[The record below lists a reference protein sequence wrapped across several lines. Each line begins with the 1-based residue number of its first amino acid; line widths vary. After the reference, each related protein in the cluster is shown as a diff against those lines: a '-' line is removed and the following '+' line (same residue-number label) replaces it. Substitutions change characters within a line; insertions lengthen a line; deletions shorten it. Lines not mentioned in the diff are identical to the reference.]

1 MSNSDS
7 SGSSNDSQQPEDK
20 TNQIAK
26 RTSSLIGRF
35 SNNNNSSGIPR
46 SILST
51 TPNTILN
58 AKRGVSAS
66 YSYLPLPKKRASIPS
81 RQGIPTSRIK
91 PRLIGNIVQKLTPAT
106 HLRGGLEC
114 SVTEADSFTNT
125 SKDSKSN
132 ELDDKSDIK
141 NSFINNK
148 DNAHNN
154 NNINDSDKSWIIA
167 QDIIKLHKERE
178 ANYTQQITALNME
191 KSQLE
196 KSKNEL
202 QQTLSQLERKMHEM
216 ELQISELKHSAQLS
230 GEKHNYTTELQ
241 IKDLVHKH
249 EVEMNDLE
257 RRYKEELDLAVKD
270 IKREAKELVEREQE
284 SFSSRLDTSKKE
296 FQECLQREQETAHS
310 SLQSAQKL
318 HAEKEASLTNRQVQ
332 LEKEVNRLET
342 DNQNWVKQFSTIET
356 ELELVKTKLTKHN
369 NETATGF
376 SKYESEIKKLQL
388 QVEEN
393 DEKISELKSKLV
405 TSENEEKIAKEKL
418 FQAETV
424 RRKLHNQLQELKG
437 NIRVFCRVR
446 PLLIDESNSAD
457 IIYPDIKSEGQQLQI
472 VSNNNDSDS
481 TTRTHSFSFDK
492 VFDPTVPNQSVFEEV
507 SQLVQSALDGFNV
520 CIFAYGQTGSGKT
533 FTMSSPQTGI
543 VPLAVSQIFSTAERL
558 NEMNWEYKFQGE
570 FLEIYNERIIDLLR
584 SQQSEDL
591 EGNAIKYEIRHD
603 TTSRSTTVTGLTSV
617 PLLTP
622 EQANALLERA
632 SQNRSVAA
640 TLANERSSRSH
651 SVYIIRLTGHNTK
664 TGEIRTGV
672 LNLIDLAG
680 SERLAQSQA
689 IGDRLKET
697 QAINRSLSSLG
708 DVIYALGNSNAPHIP
723 YRNSK
728 VCVQLISS

>member
-1 MSNSDS
+1 MPNSDS
-7 SGSSNDSQQPEDK
+7 SGSSNDSHQPEDK
-20 TNQIAK
+20 TNQSAK
-26 RTSSLIGRF
+26 RTSSQIGSF
-35 SNNNNSSGIPR
+35 INNNNSSGIPR

-51 TPNTILN
+51 TPSTILN
-58 AKRGVSAS
+58 AKRGLSAS
-66 YSYLPLPKKRASIPS
+66 SSSLPLPKKRTLILS

-91 PRLIGNIVQKLTPAT
+91 PRLVGSIVLKSTTAT
-106 HLRGGLEC
+106 HLRSGLEC
-114 SVTEADSFTNT
+114 SVTEADSFKNT
-125 SKDSKSN
+125 GNDNKSN
-132 ELDDKSDIK
+132 ELNDRSDVK
-141 NSFINNK
+141 NSVANIK

-154 NNINDSDKSWIIA
+154 NNDSEKSWIMA

-178 ANYTQQITALNME
+178 ADYTQQVTTLNTE

-202 QQTLSQLERKMHEM
+202 QQTISQLERKMHEM
-216 ELQISELKHSAQLS
+216 ELQISELKHSAQLN

-257 RRYKEELDLAVKD
+257 QRYKQELDLAVKD

-284 SFSSRLDTSKKE
+284 SFSLRLDTNKKE
-296 FQECLQREQETAHS
+296 FQERLQREQETAHS

-318 HAEKEASLTNRQVQ
+318 HAEKEASLNSRQVQ
-332 LEKEVNRLET
+332 LENEVNRLET
-342 DNQNWVKQFSTIET
+342 DNQNWVKKFSTIET
-356 ELELVKTKLTKHN
+356 ELELMKTKLTKHN

-376 SKYESEIKKLQL
+376 SKYESEIKNLKLQI
-388 QVEEN
+388 EKK
-393 DEKISELKSKLV
+393 DEKISELESKLV
-405 TSENEEKIAKEKL
+405 TSENEKKLAKEKR

-424 RRKLHNQLQELKG
+424 RRKLHSQLQELKG

-446 PLLIDESNSAD
+446 PLLTDESNSAD

-481 TTRTHSFSFDK
+481 TTRIHSFSFDK
-492 VFDPTVPNQSVFEEV
+492 VFDPTVPNELVFEEV

-622 EQANALLERA
+622 AQANALLGRA

-651 SVYIIRLTGHNTK
+651 SVFIIRLAGRNTK
-664 TGEIRTGV
+664 TGETRTGV

-728 VCVQLISS
+728 VCVQVINS